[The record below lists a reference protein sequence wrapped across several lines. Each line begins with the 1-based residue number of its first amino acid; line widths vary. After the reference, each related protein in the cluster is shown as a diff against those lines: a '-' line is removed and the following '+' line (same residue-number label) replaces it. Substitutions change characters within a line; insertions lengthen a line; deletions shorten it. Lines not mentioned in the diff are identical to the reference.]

1 MGGDGAFAED
11 HPGVAAAGEIDDGGG
26 SGAGGGAAVDDEGH
40 LVAELLADAAGVGA
54 LGVAGRLAEVAVM
67 GRPRRLTTA
76 RGMAA
81 SGTRRARLPV
91 LAVTRRGSLEP
102 ALTTMVN
109 GPGQNFSARR
119 SKAESSWR
127 ASS

>member
-1 MGGDGAFAED
+1 
-11 HPGVAAAGEIDDGGG
+11 
-26 SGAGGGAAVDDEGH
+26 
-40 LVAELLADAAGVGA
+40 
-54 LGVAGRLAEVAVM
+54 M
-67 GRPRRLTTA
+67 GRPRAATTA

-102 ALTTMVN
+102 ALTMMVR

-119 SKAESSWR
+119 SKAESIWR